1 MYYSAYGEAYV
12 RSLARQL
19 ELSSAKATWFVFDN
33 TTLGAAAADA
43 LALSRI
49 VSQRRETSAEP

>member
-1 MYYSAYGEAYV
+1 
-12 RSLARQL
+12 
-19 ELSSAKATWFVFDN
+19 LSPAKATWCVFDN

-49 VSQRRETSAEP
+49 VFQRR